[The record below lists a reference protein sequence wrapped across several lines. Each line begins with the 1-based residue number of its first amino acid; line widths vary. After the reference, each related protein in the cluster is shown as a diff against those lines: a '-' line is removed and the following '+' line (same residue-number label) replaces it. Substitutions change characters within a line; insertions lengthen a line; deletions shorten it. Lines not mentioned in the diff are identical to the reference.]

1 VNGRRLAG
9 VVTVSLACVAG
20 AISLSTHLA
29 VAATAAP
36 NPTAA
41 VSIYSMTKNV
51 QFCGSTENCRGG
63 QYPAEITIVPD
74 PDPGVQVIGVWV
86 LPAGRL
92 ATTGID
98 HFHAIGA
105 PDPAKPN
112 TAVVR
117 FLHPEEAHNGI
128 FDYTVIVKYVKGTAP
143 AG

>member
-1 VNGRRLAG
+1 MNGRRIAG
-9 VVTVSLACVAG
+9 AVTVSLACVVG
-20 AISLSTHLA
+20 AIALGTHLA
-29 VAATAAP
+29 AASAAAP
-36 NPTAA
+36 NPPAT

-51 QFCGSTENCRGG
+51 QFCGWTKSCRGG

-74 PDPGVQVIGVWV
+74 PDPGVQVVGVWV
-86 LPAGRL
+86 LPVGRN
-92 ATTGID
+92 ATSGID

-117 FLHPEEAHNGI
+117 FLHPAEEQNGI

-143 AG
+143 AD

>member
-1 VNGRRLAG
+1 MNGRRIAG

-20 AISLSTHLA
+20 AIALSTHLA
-29 VAATAAP
+29 AASAAAP
-36 NPTAA
+36 TPSAA

-51 QFCGSTENCRGG
+51 QFCGSTENCNGG

-74 PDPGVQVIGVWV
+74 PDPGVQVVGVWV
-86 LPAGRL
+86 LPAGKH
-92 ATTGID
+92 ATRGID

-117 FLHPEEAHNGI
+117 FLHPAELQNTI
-128 FDYTVIVKYVKGTAP
+128 FDYTVIVKYVKGSE
-143 AG
+143 GK